1 MHRSIRSLA
10 SLLIRSATST
20 TTTTAMAKGNKGNKR
35 SINPA
40 DLTPEYIAEQR
51 ALREERKKKKL
62 EEALARGEIPESEK
76 KEPTAFLT
84 REMVHVNTDAGSK
97 DHIFT
102 IMTYN
107 TLGQTLIRRK
117 LFPENGDA
125 LKWKWRSTILQKE
138 VTHYNPTIMV
148 CQEVDAEKY
157 NWWNEFLSK
166 HGYDSVFSTYEGK
179 NHGLMCAWKK
189 DMFEFENKQAIE
201 YDHVIMENL
210 PVQFKTRNTGLI
222 VQLKHAVTA
231 KTIIVATTHLFW
243 HPMGSF
249 ERTKQTAML
258 LRASQKYVEDLDA
271 EKGTKSILV
280 VAGDFNSTPWDGP
293 YVGATMHKFDEIT
306 RPILSASLQYKFTRK
321 SKEQKAAEAAKA
333 DAIAKGEPLP
343 EEPEPEEDEGDGE
356 LEALGDV
363 VISEEDAEAHIQTLE
378 NEFRKLPVLNSL
390 YGSYTDVVPE
400 ATKEPVGKHKKEPRF
415 SNWAHAWRGLLDYI
429 FVSSNNSD
437 EVQVKS
443 LLKMPLEEDMGPE
456 PSGQPRIDMYPSDH
470 IAIMAEVEL
479 K

>member
-1 MHRSIRSLA
+1 
-10 SLLIRSATST
+10 
-20 TTTTAMAKGNKGNKR
+20 MAKANKGNKR
-35 SINPA
+35 SVNPA

-62 EEALARGEIPESEK
+62 EEALARGEVPEGEK
-76 KEPTAFLT
+76 KEPTKFLT
-84 REMVHVNTDAGSK
+84 RDMVSVGTTTSSASQP
-97 DHIFT
+97 FT

-125 LKWKWRSTILQKE
+125 LKWKWRSQILQKE
-138 VTHYNPTIMV
+138 VTHYNPTVMV

-157 NWWNEFLSK
+157 SWWNEFLSK
-166 HGYDSVFSTYEGK
+166 QGYETVFSTYEGK

-189 DMFEFENKQAIE
+189 EVFEYENKQAIE

-222 VQLKHAVTA
+222 VQLKHKASQ
-231 KTIIVATTHLFW
+231 KTVVFATTHLFW

-258 LRASQKYVEDLDA
+258 LRASQQFVDDLEA
-271 EKGTKSILV
+271 ENGTKAILV

-293 YVGATMHKFDEIT
+293 YVGATEQAFDEIT

-321 SKEQKAAEAAKA
+321 SKEEKAAEAAKA
-333 DAIAKGEPLP
+333 AAIAKGEPIP
-343 EEPEPEEDEGDGE
+343 EPEPVEEEDEGDGE

-363 VISEEDAEAHIQTLE
+363 VVSEEDAELHIKTLE
-378 NEFRKLPVLNSL
+378 KEFSKLPVLKSL
-390 YGSYTDVVPE
+390 YGNYTDAVPE
-400 ATKEPVGKHKKEPRF
+400 ATKEPVAKHKKEPRF

-429 FVSSNNSD
+429 FVSSKNEG
-437 EVQVKS
+437 EVKIKA

-456 PSGQPRIDMYPSDH
+456 PSGQPRLDMYPSDH
-470 IAIMAEVEL
+470 LAIMAEVEL
-479 K
+479 V